1 MLPHRCEVRVRY
13 ADTDQGGVV
22 YNANYLVFFEVG
34 RTEMMRTLGVPYARL
49 EDEGTIMPVV
59 EAHVN
64 YHAPARYDDL
74 LIVESAVT
82 ETRRVRVKIE
92 TSVIKAA
99 DGRLLARG
107 WVWLAAT
114 GRDGRPRALPPEL
127 VAAIDAAKTGN
138 SG

>member
-1 MLPHRCEVRVRY
+1 MSRHRTEVRVRY

-34 RTEMMRTLGVPYARL
+34 RTEMMRALGVPYARL
-49 EDEGTIMPVV
+49 EDQGTIMPVV

-74 LIVESAVT
+74 LLVESEVT
-82 ETRRVRVKIE
+82 ELKRVRLRIDTEVHD
-92 TSVIKAA
+92 AA
-99 DGRLLARG
+99 SGRLLARG

-127 VAAIDAAKTGN
+127 VAAVAAARD
-138 SG
+138 

>member
-1 MLPHRCEVRVRY
+1 MKPHRTELRVRY

-34 RTEMMRTLGVPYARL
+34 RTEMMRALGVPYARL

-64 YHAPARYDDL
+64 YLAPARYDDL
-74 LIVESAVT
+74 LLVESRVS
-82 ETRRVRVKIE
+82 ELKRVRLRIDTEVF
-92 TSVIKAA
+92 AA
-99 DGRLLARG
+99 ASGRLLARG

-114 GRDGRPRALPPEL
+114 GRDGRPRALPGEL
-127 VAAIDAAKTGN
+127 VAAIEAAE
-138 SG
+138 